1 MLCGDTGKERSRVL
15 VTGPRVFPFFFFFLP
30 QYVFAFRCLGK
41 TMCGFGSFSHW
52 SMFWPRWLSA
62 PRSTTWDA
70 SRWVSATTKLFC
82 GCFLFEPLQV
92 TSVAFGRTV
101 RPVLWPALV
110 WGYPFLSLTWSFSWA
125 LKSLLL
131 LLPRQWESAGPICC
145 LLCCAPE
152 GWARWGEG
160 REGLLGSL
168 VHVLC
173 LQMFLLPLLLLSAS
187 DGPDSGNWQQLPF
200 FEMIEQWWR
209 SWGCMD
215 VCGRWARV
223 PPWDWLLRIEVCL
236 PAVLLGHAPCQEG
249 DGIAQKSPD
258 PNTGV
263 LLNSAFVTKEGPLHA
278 RTRVCLSSLLLMA
291 LQRRFCSDFYLFSVV
306 GALCVL
312 LF

>member
-1 MLCGDTGKERSRVL
+1 M
-15 VTGPRVFPFFFFFLP
+15 
-30 QYVFAFRCLGK
+30 
-41 TMCGFGSFSHW
+41 
-52 SMFWPRWLSA
+52 
-62 PRSTTWDA
+62 
-70 SRWVSATTKLFC
+70 
-82 GCFLFEPLQV
+82 
-92 TSVAFGRTV
+92 
-101 RPVLWPALV
+101 
-110 WGYPFLSLTWSFSWA
+110 
-125 LKSLLL
+125 
-131 LLPRQWESAGPICC
+131 
-145 LLCCAPE
+145 
-152 GWARWGEG
+152 
-160 REGLLGSL
+160 GSL

-215 VCGRWARV
+215 VCGRWACV
-223 PPWDWLLRIEVCL
+223 PPWGWLLRIEVCL